1 MKDNGTV
8 YSANIM
14 CPGDGG
20 EKGCRTRAGPAH
32 LPPPWLSPF
41 GTASPSS
48 FWDRSRAEP
57 AETPNYRP
65 PSDPGHVKVTSAR
78 APRRASPMMTSPMVF
93 VVKQEP
99 QSDDESVVVEAAV
112 PVPDGAESADG
123 GIDDVVAKGD
133 ANCSGDG
140 GSCDKCIR
148 GAPSSSRTSSE
159 RERVRC
165 ATCSKVLANRTTL
178 LKHLRIH
185 TGEKPYQCPKCNR
198 CFRQKEHR
206 DKHVHVHSTGK
217 AFECVVCNMTF
228 GRRHFLEKHMQGIHK
243 MDMRSAFEQHAVI
256 FLDGSVQVQP
266 SVLELQVETIDDP
279 PAPPPPPA
287 PKPPQAHR
295 CPVCRRT
302 FSLRYNLRRHM
313 RTQHGQTTNT
323 CEQCGKGFKRV
334 SGLRTHEIAHS
345 DVRLYQC
352 TFCGRCFSQKHHLM
366 RHQLVHTPKI
376 NIVCSVCHKGFRY
389 ASTFF
394 EHMAIHDAEE
404 EMRKKSEELQ
414 NSRHE
419 DAEAGGMLKEEDVE
433 DVETTASSRHQQERA
448 EDEVFIVHTK
458 LIPHQEQ
465 QPAFRD
471 QQMTLQEHEMAH
483 QVQQMTLQAR
493 QVALQ
498 EHQMALQEQQ
508 TALQER
514 LMAHQERQ
522 GVHQE
527 PLWHQEDYVAIENLD
542 LDCMFC
548 GRSMLDPHDLYQH
561 LLEHCR
567 ETYGAD
573 RDACWEIGAADE
585 ILGL

>member
-1 MKDNGTV
+1 
-8 YSANIM
+8 
-14 CPGDGG
+14 
-20 EKGCRTRAGPAH
+20 
-32 LPPPWLSPF
+32 
-41 GTASPSS
+41 
-48 FWDRSRAEP
+48 
-57 AETPNYRP
+57 
-65 PSDPGHVKVTSAR
+65 
-78 APRRASPMMTSPMVF
+78 MMTSPMVF

-99 QSDDESVVVEAAV
+99 QSDDEGVVVEAAAPV
-112 PVPDGAESADG
+112 PVGAESPNG
-123 GIDDVVAKGD
+123 GVEDAVAKGD
-133 ANCSGDG
+133 GGCSVDD
-140 GSCDKCIR
+140 GSCDKCA
-148 GAPSSSRTSSE
+148 GGSPSSSRTTSE

-165 ATCSKVLANRTTL
+165 ATCNKVLANRTTL

-217 AFECVVCNMTF
+217 SFECVVCTMTF
-228 GRRHFLEKHMQGIHK
+228 GRRHFLEKHMQCIHK

-266 SVLELQVETIDDP
+266 SVLELQVETIAD
-279 PAPPPPPA
+279 PPPPPPPPP
-287 PKPPQAHR
+287 PKPAQVHR

-323 CEQCGKGFKRV
+323 CQQCGKGFKRV

-345 DVRLYQC
+345 NLRLYQC

-366 RHQLVHTPKI
+366 RHHLVHTPKI

-404 EMRKKSEELQ
+404 EMKKKSEELQ
-414 NSRHE
+414 NSQQE
-419 DAEAGGMLKEEDVE
+419 DGEAGGALKEEDVE
-433 DVETTASSRHQQERA
+433 DVETTASSLHQQKRA
-448 EDEVFIVHTK
+448 EDELFIVHTK
-458 LIPHQEQ
+458 LTSPQKQ
-465 QPAFRD
+465 QPAFRE
-471 QQMTLQEHEMAH
+471 QQFALQEQRMTLQGRQVAVQEQGMTLQE
-483 QVQQMTLQAR
+483 R

-498 EHQMALQEQQ
+498 AQQ
-508 TALQER
+508 
-514 LMAHQERQ
+514 MAHQELQ
-522 GVHQE
+522 VVHQE
-527 PLWHQEDYVAIENLD
+527 QQWQREDYVAIENLD

-561 LLEHCR
+561 VLEHCR

-573 RDACWEIGAADE
+573 RDECWEIGAVDE